1 MVSLCGKITPRSHNR
16 AIITRTITWLNCV
29 GHACFDHDRET
40 IEGITTSRLKFDG
53 HLYPSVKK
61 NLTGLF
67 QNLPCI
73 QLLIIS
79 FTLLL
84 KFIPK
89 QLNGF
94 IWPWFSW
101 SHHCIRPKTQMVIHC
116 IRPKTQIVIQPI
128 QVVILWSQ
136 THQQNYKNSS

>member
-1 MVSLCGKITPRSHNR
+1 MV
-16 AIITRTITWLNCV
+16 V
-29 GHACFDHDRET
+29 GCLSILFVNQLRE
-40 IEGITTSRLKFDG
+40 SVFMVCLDG
-53 HLYPSVKK
+53 GFFPAEKTANHLTAGVKSDEHLYPSVKK

-67 QNLPCI
+67 QNLHCT

-136 THQQNYKNSS
+136 THQQNYKDFS